1 MTKYCYF
8 RCLNIQKMQMKRET
22 RPPRIDCV
30 NMSNRRWWWKNR
42 CLKSIKPSPKL
53 NHHLLRKKIFLF
65 TRIFSIDKD
74 GPLNIFFQHR
84 KRISVFYVLR
94 CNERWSTFLLLHKMF
109 FTVMTYLSF
118 KMNKEIFSCVYFYFG
133 FSRIMWT

>member
-1 MTKYCYF
+1 MKKQVLKIYQAVTKT
-8 RCLNIQKMQMKRET
+8 E
-22 RPPRIDCV
+22 
-30 NMSNRRWWWKNR
+30 
-42 CLKSIKPSPKL
+42 PSFIM
-53 NHHLLRKKIFLF
+53 KKIFFF

-118 KMNKEIFSCVYFYFG
+118 KMNKEIFSCVYFYFEQQNL
-133 FSRIMWT
+133 FLIATEKKKRRYSLKCVIYKASFVSLYYK